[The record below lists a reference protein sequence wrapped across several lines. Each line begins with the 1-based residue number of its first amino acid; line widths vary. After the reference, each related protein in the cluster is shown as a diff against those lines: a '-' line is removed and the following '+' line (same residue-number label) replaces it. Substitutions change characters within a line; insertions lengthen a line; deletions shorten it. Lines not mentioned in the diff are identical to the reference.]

1 MKPVAAASPPM
12 RKDTEITAGI
22 PGLGLSGLFALLC
35 ALGLPLAP
43 HRRRVP
49 VTRLLGL
56 AVVMAAGVLLTWEA
70 IVEGITVLHST
81 RVVSNHSFTTA
92 TLGHGFWQVPVIAI
106 SSSIMVLLIAAGEA
120 LPHLVGVKPTPT
132 PPPVRAFL
140 SPDQYLSAPPRY
152 RHRITTGRKPGEQ
165 NEHGRMLRR

>member
-1 MKPVAAASPPM
+1 MAAASQPT

-70 IVEGITVLHST
+70 IVEGVTVLHGT
-81 RVVSNHSFTTA
+81 GVVSNRSFTTA

-106 SSSIMVLLIAAGEA
+106 SSSVMVLLIAAGEV
-120 LPHLVGVKPTPT
+120 LLHLVGVRPTPT

-140 SPDQYLSAPPRY
+140 PPDQYRSAPPRY
-152 RHRITTGRKPGEQ
+152 RHRITAVRKPAEL
-165 NEHGRMLRR
+165 NEGGRMLRR

>member
-1 MKPVAAASPPM
+1 M
-12 RKDTEITAGI
+12 TAGI

-35 ALGLPLAP
+35 ALGLPLA
-43 HRRRVP
+43 RGRRVP
-49 VTRLLGL
+49 ITRLLGL

-70 IVEGITVLHST
+70 IVEGITVLHGT
-81 RVVSNHSFTTA
+81 GVVSNRSFTSA

-120 LPHLVGVKPTPT
+120 LLHLVGVKPTPT

-140 SPDQYLSAPPRY
+140 PPDEYRSAPPRY
-152 RHRITTGRKPGEQ
+152 GHRVPTGRKPGEQ
-165 NEHGRMLRR
+165 NEQSRMLRR